1 MDFNVPNH
9 FIDLGSVKTENID
22 FEEESDKLRN
32 ILDFAQ
38 KENDV
43 QQYIKQNKKWFIPAA
58 LFRDYDFGHHS
69 AYLVPEQ
76 SLGAEYKADYM
87 LLGNN
92 SIGHQIILV
101 EFEDVNVD
109 FKILTANSETASVR
123 KGLTQIRD
131 WKRWM
136 DDHRIYFFDSCGLT
150 EIGNSIPSWG
160 IYYCLVVSRRN
171 RMNEAANQLRR
182 QMQAENP
189 RLHIV
194 TYDRLVDNIRPDL
207 NLLHFLINIWGQMTY
222 INLGFLLVGYMYI
235 IKSLIA
241 LTQIVWTHFLILSLE
256 KAILCVS
263 KEYQKSKQQSCRTKY
278 WMNLIKLSAETFV
291 R

>member
-1 MDFNVPNH
+1 M
-9 FIDLGSVKTENID
+9 
-22 FEEESDKLRN
+22 
-32 ILDFAQ
+32 
-38 KENDV
+38 
-43 QQYIKQNKKWFIPAA
+43 
-58 LFRDYDFGHHS
+58 
-69 AYLVPEQ
+69 
-76 SLGAEYKADYM
+76 
-87 LLGNN
+87 
-92 SIGHQIILV
+92 
-101 EFEDVNVD
+101 NVD

-194 TYDRLVDNIRPDL
+194 TYDRLVDNVR
-207 NLLHFLINIWGQMTY
+207 NLSN
-222 INLGFLLVGYMYI
+222 GF
-235 IKSLIA
+235 
-241 LTQIVWTHFLILSLE
+241 
-256 KAILCVS
+256 
-263 KEYQKSKQQSCRTKY
+263 
-278 WMNLIKLSAETFV
+278 
-291 R
+291 

>member
-136 DDHRIYFFDSCGLT
+136 DDHRIY
-150 EIGNSIPSWG
+150 
-160 IYYCLVVSRRN
+160 YCLVVSRRN

-194 TYDRLVDNIRPDL
+194 TYDRLVDNVR
-207 NLLHFLINIWGQMTY
+207 NLSN
-222 INLGFLLVGYMYI
+222 GF
-235 IKSLIA
+235 
-241 LTQIVWTHFLILSLE
+241 
-256 KAILCVS
+256 
-263 KEYQKSKQQSCRTKY
+263 
-278 WMNLIKLSAETFV
+278 
-291 R
+291 

>member
-136 DDHRIYFFDSCGLT
+136 DDHIIY
-150 EIGNSIPSWG
+150 
-160 IYYCLVVSRRN
+160 
-171 RMNEAANQLRR
+171 
-182 QMQAENP
+182 
-189 RLHIV
+189 
-194 TYDRLVDNIRPDL
+194 IRPDL

>member
-194 TYDRLVDNIRPDL
+194 TYEIGRAHV
-207 NLLHFLINIWGQMTY
+207 
-222 INLGFLLVGYMYI
+222 
-235 IKSLIA
+235 
-241 LTQIVWTHFLILSLE
+241 
-256 KAILCVS
+256 
-263 KEYQKSKQQSCRTKY
+263 
-278 WMNLIKLSAETFV
+278 
-291 R
+291 

>member
-1 MDFNVPNH
+1 MTLV
-9 FIDLGSVKTENID
+9 I
-22 FEEESDKLRN
+22 
-32 ILDFAQ
+32 
-38 KENDV
+38 
-43 QQYIKQNKKWFIPAA
+43 
-58 LFRDYDFGHHS
+58 HS

-150 EIGNSIPSWG
+150 EIG
-160 IYYCLVVSRRN
+160 
-171 RMNEAANQLRR
+171 
-182 QMQAENP
+182 
-189 RLHIV
+189 
-194 TYDRLVDNIRPDL
+194 
-207 NLLHFLINIWGQMTY
+207 
-222 INLGFLLVGYMYI
+222 
-235 IKSLIA
+235 K
-241 LTQIVWTHFLILSLE
+241 
-256 KAILCVS
+256 
-263 KEYQKSKQQSCRTKY
+263 
-278 WMNLIKLSAETFV
+278 
-291 R
+291 

>member
-136 DDHRIYFFDSCGLT
+136 DDHRIYFLILT
-150 EIGNSIPSWG
+150 IPPRESVIYQNKSHFLLGFSSVGRSTRWHLNAWG
-160 IYYCLVVSRRN
+160 RQSRPC
-171 RMNEAANQLRR
+171 AILRR
-182 QMQAENP
+182 YATTNLQRKRTAGQ
-189 RLHIV
+189 
-194 TYDRLVDNIRPDL
+194 TVDWI
-207 NLLHFLINIWGQMTY
+207 LL
-222 INLGFLLVGYMYI
+222 
-235 IKSLIA
+235 K
-241 LTQIVWTHFLILSLE
+241 
-256 KAILCVS
+256 
-263 KEYQKSKQQSCRTKY
+263 
-278 WMNLIKLSAETFV
+278 
-291 R
+291 